1 MYRGAASAE
10 YTRYHDEEWGRP
22 LHDDHK
28 LFELLVLEGA
38 QAGLSWATIL
48 AKRKAYQDAFAG
60 FDPAKVAAFD
70 EAAVE
75 ALLAEGSGVV
85 RHRGKLASAVKNAQ
99 VVLELQREHGSLASF
114 VWGFVPNCQPMVG
127 SWSSMDQVPTIT
139 PESAALSKAL
149 KQAGMAF
156 VGPTTCYSFMQAA
169 GLVNDHT
176 VDCHCYQ
183 PIIDSYSKLQQQQ
196 DEQQQQQQQGEQRDG
211 ASAAA
216 GGPPRRGAAAKKQGS
231 GSRRRSR
238 A

>member
-22 LHDDHK
+22 LRDDHK

-99 VVLELQREHGSLASF
+99 VVLELQRQHGSFASF
-114 VWGFVPNCQPMVG
+114 VWGFVPNRQPMVG
-127 SWSSMDQVPTIT
+127 SWSSMDQVPTTT

-196 DEQQQQQQQGEQRDG
+196 GEQQQPQREQRGG

-216 GGPPRRGAAAKKQGS
+216 DGPPRRGAAAKKQGS
-231 GSRRRSR
+231 GSRHRSR